1 MLVLLHEAPTS
12 TLRGILREFGDTR
25 AHTLPRRGC
34 IQVLERVHSVFVV
47 SEDGTEYGIGDVQH
61 SDDFI
66 QTTTKNTLPEEPNSI
81 TRQIVPQQ
89 LTVVPELPNNCRVVK
104 KTLQTDAKYDV
115 VVAEIIKVHNN
126 VHFAPETLLTDM
138 HNELFV
144 SRNLLSDMQ
153 QETSALLANV
163 DTFDLQLTKP
173 IDIATTNQLG
183 TVYELRM
190 HVDNGTIEYDNAAF
204 RCQRSDQFVF
214 VNIRFRVTKCV
225 NVAMLTIDLPY
236 SIIRAEH
243 VVPFQATLK
252 ETNSTDFSVMARA
265 YGTGNKVFVES
276 HVFQELPAEINIQGQ
291 YLTSFNEPFLD
302 KSFNNPRAFTWITP
316 MRYDTN
322 HGVHLNGDMVHM
334 RDDVPTGSTTD
345 LGFSDGHLSWTRV
358 QDRVDITG
366 YVRFRQERQNHVDVV
381 RCDVDIPFTLETL
394 LPHARSHGYGA
405 TYATEHNRFL
415 SDRPI
420 ITVRPDLPEFQMA
433 IDART
438 RRVPFYELVV
448 QFQVSLF
455 VVSPRRRIHHLEKP
469 IVQSNLEVV
478 NNAIHVSGVRLF
490 DTWNPS
496 TLFHTYNMNLRSV
509 NNKEYQ
515 EYRFTPLALDLKHAL
530 SFQTLTIFDIRL
542 YNQLDDQ
549 NVQYLYPRRK
559 EYHMRIHATNYKD
572 DYEVY
577 NLTPDFSQ
585 YLNI

>member
-1 MLVLLHEAPTS
+1 
-12 TLRGILREFGDTR
+12 
-25 AHTLPRRGC
+25 
-34 IQVLERVHSVFVV
+34 V

-66 QTTTKNTLPEEPNSI
+66 QTTTLPEEPNTTLHI
-81 TRQIVPQQ
+81 QVP
-89 LTVVPELPNNCRVVK
+89 LVPKSVPELVHFRALRG
-104 KTLQTDAKYDV
+104 LQTDAKYDV
-115 VVAEIIKVHNN
+115 IVAETIKVHNN
-126 VHFAPETLLTDM
+126 VHFAPETLLTDI
-138 HNELFV
+138 HNELFL

-153 QETSALLANV
+153 QENNALLANI
-163 DTFDLQLTKP
+163 DTFNLQLTKP

-190 HVDNGTIEYDNAAF
+190 YVDKGTIEYDNAVF
-204 RCQRSDQFVF
+204 RCLRSDQFVF

-236 SIIRAEH
+236 SIVHAEH
-243 VVPFQATLK
+243 VVRFQATLK
-252 ETNSTDFSVMARA
+252 ETDSTDFSGMAKA
-265 YGTGNKVFVES
+265 YGAGNKVFVES
-276 HVFQELPAEINIQGQ
+276 YVFQELPMETSMEIHIHGQ

-322 HGVHLNGDMVHM
+322 HGVHLNRDMVHM
-334 RDDVPTGSTTD
+334 RDVPTGSD

-366 YVRFRQERQNHVDVV
+366 HVRFRQRQNRVDVPVV
-381 RCDVDIPFTLETL
+381 RCDIDIPLTLETL
-394 LPHARSHGYGA
+394 HARSHGYGA
-405 TYATEHNRFL
+405 IYATEHNRFL

-420 ITVRPDLPEFQMA
+420 ITVRPELPKFQMA

-455 VVSPRRRIHHLEKP
+455 VTPRHHIRHLEKP

-478 NNAIHVSGVRLF
+478 NNAFLISGIRLF
-490 DTWNPS
+490 DTWNPT
-496 TLFHTYNMNLRSV
+496 TLFHTYNMNFR
-509 NNKEYQ
+509 
-515 EYRFTPLALDLKHAL
+515 
-530 SFQTLTIFDIRL
+530 
-542 YNQLDDQ
+542 
-549 NVQYLYPRRK
+549 
-559 EYHMRIHATNYKD
+559 ATNYKD

-577 NLTPDFSQ
+577 NLTPDSSQ